1 MFFVIKMN
9 NLLSGGSEISI
20 TKIGD
25 VITVSW
31 GNVFIY
37 PSRLVYE
44 VSVGTK
50 LGGADIIQWQ
60 ETLNDFIEV
69 SIPDKYKRQ
78 SDLNMFFV
86 IRAIGDNGEYISL
99 TNKIVV

>member
-1 MFFVIKMN
+1 MN
-9 NLLSGGSEISI
+9 NLLSGGSEIST

-31 GNVFIY
+31 SNVFTY
-37 PSRLVYE
+37 PGRLMYE

-60 ETLNDFIEV
+60 EILNDYMEV
-69 SIPDKYKRQ
+69 SIPEKFKQQ
-78 SDLNMFFV
+78 SNLIFLFLLF
-86 IRAIGDNGEYISL
+86 EQ
-99 TNKIVV
+99 

>member
-9 NLLSGGSEISI
+9 NLLSGGSEIST

-31 GNVFIY
+31 SNVFTY
-37 PSRLVYE
+37 PGRLMYE

-60 ETLNDFIEV
+60 EILNDYMEV
-69 SIPDKYKRQ
+69 SIPEKFKQQ
-78 SDLNMFFV
+78 SNLIFLFLLF
-86 IRAIGDNGEYISL
+86 EQ
-99 TNKIVV
+99 